1 MSKVIKMAGH
11 QLSTDEVAEFL
22 YTETRDKNYQS
33 DTGCAYGRFCHH
45 PLAAPGTPWDDLTS
59 NQKMQAMAMSLFH
72 LLALG
77 DDVDNPIVIVTPSV
91 IREFWCPCHGCYGNV
106 IPENLAKVFERVYTE
121 VETFHNKSGR
131 TPLFENLTHEQKMRE
146 ISPFVSSRFEEIV
159 KELLAVPS
167 VHCEK
172 YQD

>member
-11 QLSTDEVAEFL
+11 QLSTGEVAEFL

-33 DTGCAYGRFCHH
+33 DTGCAYGRFCHR

-77 DDVDNPIVIVTPSV
+77 DDLDNPIVIVTPSV
-91 IREFWCPCHGCYGNV
+91 IREFWCPCYGNV

-121 VETFHNKSGR
+121 VETSHNKSER
-131 TPLFENLTHEQKMRE
+131 TPLFENLAHEQKMKE
-146 ISPFVSSRFEEIV
+146 ISSFVSNRFEEIV
-159 KELLAVPS
+159 KELLAVPG
-167 VHCEK
+167 VYCDK
-172 YQD
+172 YQNQR